1 MRRRS
6 EEEEWGGGVRRRSKE
21 EVIHSIE
28 LGVGGGG
35 HLLRGGGHLLGG
47 GGHLLGGGGH
57 LYLKILVSAP
67 GPFEFWALGFEV
79 LGFGARA

>member
-1 MRRRS
+1 MRRR
-6 EEEEWGGGVRRRSKE
+6 E
-21 EVIHSIE
+21 EVIHTIE

-35 HLLRGGGHLLGG
+35 YLLRGGGHLLRGG
-47 GGHLLGGGGH
+47 EH

-67 GPFEFWALGFEV
+67 GPFGFWALGFGA

>member
-6 EEEEWGGGVRRRSKE
+6 EEEF
-21 EVIHSIE
+21 IHSIE
-28 LGVGGGG
+28 FGVGGGG
-35 HLLRGGGHLLGG
+35 NLLRGGGHLLGG

-67 GPFEFWALGFEV
+67 VPFWVF
-79 LGFGARA
+79 